1 MKRVIIELHVVL
13 HGARA
18 GVEPANTSAAPRT
31 TAGEIAAAHGLAT
44 SEVVRVALALG
55 IGALA
60 FEADEVARIE
70 EVLGEGGGPD
80 EAA

>member
-1 MKRVIIELHVVL
+1 MRRVIIELHVVL
-13 HGARA
+13 RGRA
-18 GVEPANTSAAPRT
+18 GCEPANTPVVQRRT
-31 TAGEIAAAHGLAT
+31 ASEIAAAHGVPA

-60 FEADEVARIE
+60 FEPEEVARIE
-70 EVLGEGGGPD
+70 EVLAEDGGPD

>member
-1 MKRVIIELHVVL
+1 MKRVIIELHVVVR
-13 HGARA
+13 GCGRA
-18 GVEPANTSAAPRT
+18 PANTPSLPRR
-31 TAGEIAAAHGLAT
+31 TAGEIAAAHGVPA

-60 FEADEVARIE
+60 FESDEVARIE
-70 EVLGEGGGPD
+70 EVLGEDGGPD

>member
-1 MKRVIIELHVVL
+1 MKRVIIELQVVVWER
-13 HGARA
+13 G
-18 GVEPANTSAAPRT
+18 GVGPANTPVVSRS
-31 TAGEIAAAHGLAT
+31 TAGEIAEAHGVPA

-60 FEADEVARIE
+60 YEPDEVARIE
-70 EVLGEGGGPD
+70 EVLRQDGGPD